1 MAAQAAR
8 AATASSK
15 GDETANGAGDP
26 TLERVRD
33 ALLAAGAGDFSVRLP
48 GRRKGAAGEAERAF
62 NALVERNAQLTAE
75 LARMQQLSA
84 GFFASDEG
92 QEGIRAFADKRPAR
106 WVPED

>member
-1 MAAQAAR
+1 MAAQADR

-48 GRRKGAAGEAERAF
+48 GRRKGAAGEASVRSTPLSSATRSSPPSWRAW
-62 NALVERNAQLTAE
+62 AASSAATA
-75 LARMQQLSA
+75 A
-84 GFFASDEG
+84 
-92 QEGIRAFADKRPAR
+92 
-106 WVPED
+106 